1 MRTSLKYIIINNKL
15 EKKSNNIDL
24 DIDCYQLVQYCE
36 KCHQFN
42 LCIDRHDDNTPSA
55 NNIVPKYWMDLV
67 AAVEHTF
74 G

>member
-1 MRTSLKYIIINNKL
+1 M
-15 EKKSNNIDL
+15 
-24 DIDCYQLVQYCE
+24 QYYE
-36 KCHQFN
+36 KCHEFN

-74 G
+74 GEC